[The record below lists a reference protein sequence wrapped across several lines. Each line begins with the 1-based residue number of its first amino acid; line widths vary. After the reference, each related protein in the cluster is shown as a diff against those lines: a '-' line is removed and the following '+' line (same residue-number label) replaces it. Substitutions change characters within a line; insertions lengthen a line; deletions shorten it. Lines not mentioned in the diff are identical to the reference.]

1 MNIAEILM
9 NCPKGT
15 KLYSPLFGEVKLDRV
30 NDVIDYPIHCL
41 ASDGATPS
49 FMSDGRYYGEYSNTE
64 CMLFPSED
72 QRDWHKFKIPNQSK
86 PKHQFKPFER
96 VLVRDDD
103 IETWMCNF
111 FSHLD
116 EDGDCVSSNGHWHQC
131 IPYEGNEH
139 LLGTNN
145 DPE

>member
-41 ASDGATPS
+41 ASDGVTPS
-49 FMSDGRYYGEYSNTE
+49 FMSDGRYYGEYLNTE

-72 QRDWHKFKIPNQSK
+72 QRD
-86 PKHQFKPFER
+86 
-96 VLVRDDD
+96 
-103 IETWMCNF
+103 
-111 FSHLD
+111 
-116 EDGDCVSSNGHWHQC
+116 
-131 IPYEGNEH
+131 
-139 LLGTNN
+139 
-145 DPE
+145 